1 MFASKLLDILDA
13 LPSDEE
19 PGERVVL
26 DTPEEKSEMKEDE
39 KGMLSHSDGHKK
51 EDSFSFPTLDFLD
64 PIVDASSK
72 ETLADDTK
80 AADEES
86 VVSDDIARRNDTE
99 VRALTSLESDVNEV
113 CDDAIEC
120 DMKDR
125 DAKWNTPE
133 FECSIIP
140 DLIDEKKDDSVVS
153 DAQFTSGYKF
163 SENDAKLYSE
173 KRAKEYDLPELVVFY
188 KEGDKNIAKNLC
200 RDDSGAYVSIPDDED
215 QQSNTSTE
223 SADTEL
229 LSSADG
235 SKSSVEYENEKTE
248 LLVPNDPMPGS
259 PEEVYRYENDSDDNY
274 LEDLVMIFGSKGTAK
289 WKHSPSAIASPNVLG
304 VESSQQST
312 QPDQIPFE
320 ETASEIQNAEIVPDT
335 ELATEATVS
344 GLNSTEPASAINLG
358 QRVENVVEPKDVEN
372 HERRSLGD
380 FLVYSQGYLA
390 DGEAS
395 FSRLRRGSGPAI
407 DARHVSS
414 FGRHSIGSDSST
426 ASNGSFAFPLLNPG
440 WYSSPVR
447 MVQDVETTPHV
458 RKQRRWKQGLLCCNF

>member
-1 MFASKLLDILDA
+1 MANTSKPDLIKVVNFQKLLKFRNSISLA
-13 LPSDEE
+13 SLFMLLKHLKCYNS
-19 PGERVVL
+19 VVL
-26 DTPEEKSEMKEDE
+26 DAPEEKSEMKEDE
-39 KGMLSHSDGHKK
+39 KGMSSHSDSHKK
-51 EDSFSFPTLDFLD
+51 EDSFTFPTLDFLD

-80 AADEES
+80 AVDEES

-99 VRALTSLESDVNEV
+99 VRALTSVESDVNEV

-120 DMKDR
+120 DMEDR

-289 WKHSPSAIASPNVLG
+289 WKHSPNAIASPNVLG

-312 QPDQIPFE
+312 QPDQVCIFV
-320 ETASEIQNAEIVPDT
+320 IFM
-335 ELATEATVS
+335 
-344 GLNSTEPASAINLG
+344 
-358 QRVENVVEPKDVEN
+358 DV
-372 HERRSLGD
+372 
-380 FLVYSQGYLA
+380 
-390 DGEAS
+390 
-395 FSRLRRGSGPAI
+395 
-407 DARHVSS
+407 
-414 FGRHSIGSDSST
+414 
-426 ASNGSFAFPLLNPG
+426 LLNMFM
-440 WYSSPVR
+440 Y
-447 MVQDVETTPHV
+447 TPRCHIDFSFE
-458 RKQRRWKQGLLCCNF
+458 L